1 MSAENKKSMLFAA
14 ALEEER
20 QKFNTADA
28 PASPNVHNLTYF
40 FRPSRPMRLKIFQR
54 FFNLFASLFKGFGFS
69 AAEFRELLFTLTV
82 IAGRLCLL
90 IHVV

>member
-40 FRPSRPMRLKIFQR
+40 FRPYRPLKLKILQR
-54 FFNLFASLFKGFGFS
+54 FFNFLTSLFKGFGFR
-69 AAEFRELLFTLTV
+69 ATEFSKLFFALAV
-82 IAGRLCLL
+82 VAGRFCLL
-90 IHVV
+90 IHVI